1 MSKLNQFD
9 AMVSYFNSLLTPKE
23 EPKPQAK
30 FEAEEKKALLVLE
43 KDPKTENLEKLL
55 EDVETRQEV
64 TTQVETKVQEA
75 TIEPKVKVETMV
87 QEEVKVEPKIEVK
100 EEVSTNVEI
109 KTQTQEEVKEEVT
122 PKAPVWKNI
131 DITDRFSALFFV
143 VGGVKLAVPLVSLG
157 GIFEPGKVN
166 KLFGKPNWF
175 KGVISLHEKQVGVID
190 TIKWMMP
197 DKDLPEKEYKYVIL
211 LADSNYCICCDEL
224 IGTQD
229 LTKDSVKWRES
240 PGARPWLSGIV
251 KGEMCALLHT
261 VELVK
266 MFNDGVN
273 IK

>member
-75 TIEPKVKVETMV
+75 TIEPKVKVETKV
-87 QEEVKVEPKIEVK
+87 QEEVKVEPKI
-100 EEVSTNVEI
+100 
-109 KTQTQEEVKEEVT
+109 EVKEEVT